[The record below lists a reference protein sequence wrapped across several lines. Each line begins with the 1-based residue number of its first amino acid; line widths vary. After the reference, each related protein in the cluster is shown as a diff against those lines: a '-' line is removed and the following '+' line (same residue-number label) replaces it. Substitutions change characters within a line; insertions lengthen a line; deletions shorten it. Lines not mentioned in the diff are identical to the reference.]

1 MDSLHVNCR
10 FTSRTRLEEIAKN
23 KTVDGQRIV
32 DEVVGG
38 RLTIIYNYLKAFEQ
52 LAIFEN

>member
-1 MDSLHVNCR
+1 MNCR

-38 RLTIIYNYLKAFEQ
+38 RLYNYLKAFEQ